1 MIKEIIK
8 GQFPENALRI
18 SVFEE
23 IMLVTFSIDLNF
35 LSVSSLA
42 FETLGFI
49 LTEPVEFHFYMNDT
63 KMINYNPKELL
74 NMNLQEFLGLGLL
87 RFESSQNGND
97 DREQRF

>member
-1 MIKEIIK
+1 
-8 GQFPENALRI
+8 
-18 SVFEE
+18 
-23 IMLVTFSIDLNF
+23 MLVTFSIDLNF

-97 DREQRF
+97 DRE